1 MLVSN
6 LFAMNYTAHNNN
18 LVEAKIAQDIASIKN
33 EIIREGKRRGIVSL
47 ILYGGFARGEGSAII
62 EGDNIRPLNDYDFM
76 AVSSHPLPAYKS
88 FRKFIQGMN
97 SRISGYTIDVM
108 IRPLWFMKRR
118 HASVFFYEM
127 KNSGKVLWGKD
138 VLSLMPEIDPD
149 KIPMSDGI
157 RTLFNRLMSL
167 LEAYGAEDRKF
178 VVYQCN
184 KAVLT
189 CMEILLLQAKKYRG
203 SYKERLSV
211 FKSIFESSFPDL
223 FKELPG
229 FMDMVEKA
237 TQFKLFPDFNL
248 YPLANSIGGGQ
259 DLWEKTAFLY
269 YRILEKMAGKKW
281 GLSRRR
287 IAYMAAYEW
296 LKAWIEKGPSH
307 KVRKYLS
314 SIDRVENTDDFL
326 VLKDKIISNW
336 KKPSFIL

>member
-1 MLVSN
+1 MK
-6 LFAMNYTAHNNN
+6 YTARNNS
-18 LVEAKIAQDIASIKN
+18 LVEAKIEQDIASIKN

-138 VLSLMPEIDPD
+138 VLSLMPEIDPN
-149 KIPMSDGI
+149 KIPISDGI

-167 LEAYGAEDRKF
+167 LEAYAAEDRKF

-189 CMEILLLQAKKYRG
+189 CMEILLLQAKKCHW
-203 SYKERLSV
+203 SYKERLAV
-211 FKSIFESSFPDL
+211 FKSIFEKSFPGL

-229 FMDMVEKA
+229 FMDMAEKA
-237 TQFKLFPDFNL
+237 TRFKLFPDFNL
-248 YPLANSIGGGQ
+248 YPPTNSISGGQ
-259 DLWEKTAFLY
+259 DLWEETAHLY
-269 YRILEKMAGKKW
+269 FRVMQKMGKNNLGQSLNFFK
-281 GLSRRR
+281 RRR

-296 LKAWIEKGPSH
+296 LKTWIEKGPSH

-336 KKPSFIL
+336 KKPSFIF